1 MVQTQLIPAT
11 NDTEWMSVLST
22 AEADRKTAPNG
33 AVSPIRPLQDALG
46 AIFPTVEHDSRLQ
59 QARRIMTD
67 EIAEVSD
74 QDLGTHLTELQYLI
88 DSLMDDFERT
98 VFEGM
103 TLKQLMRG

>member
-1 MVQTQLIPAT
+1 MVQTQLLPET
-11 NDTEWMSVLST
+11 NDTEWTSVLST
-22 AEADRKTAPNG
+22 AVADSRPAPSG
-33 AVSPIRPLQDALG
+33 TLSPIRPLQDALG
-46 AIFPTVEHDSRLQ
+46 AIFPTTEHDARLQ

-74 QDLGTHLTELQYLI
+74 KDLGTHLTELQYLI

-98 VFEGM
+98 VFEGK

>member
-11 NDTEWMSVLST
+11 NDTEWMSVLSA
-22 AEADRKTAPNG
+22 AEAGRETAPNG
-33 AVSPIRPLQDALG
+33 AVSPIRPLLDPLD
-46 AIFPTVEHDSRLQ
+46 AIFPTIEHDSRLQ

-74 QDLGTHLTELQYLI
+74 HDLGTHLTELQYLI